1 MIDVWIKTGCYEDGR
16 AVLIVD
22 EGVAYFVEGRS
33 NRGGKVNDIEADF
46 ESFSDNDGA
55 TLPELLLIDGPTVGS
70 SEIKKAGLLVG
81 LKMKC
86 SVGGN
91 FVRV

>member
-1 MIDVWIKTGCYEDGR
+1 MKELRILLRVGAIE
-16 AVLIVD
+16 
-22 EGVAYFVEGRS
+22 
-33 NRGGKVNDIEADF
+33 GGKVNDIEGEF